1 MIVISVTFI
10 LFIAFSAF
18 FSASETAL
26 FSLKGVRLKRL
37 QARYPRAKKI
47 KHALEKPSRL
57 LSTIVLGNMLVNIGL
72 ASLST
77 TVFVKLFKGTGIII
91 SIIFSG
97 AVILFIGEILPKT
110 IAIYSAPKLAILASP
125 VIEFLSKVFYPFV
138 FVLQRLSGMLS
149 SLFTGTKGSVYFT
162 EGELKTALI
171 LGKRAGAISASEEEM
186 IQYVLKFKDTSA
198 SQIMTPRVE
207 VKAVDLTSS
216 RGDVLKFLREQR
228 HSKFPVY
235 EKSMDN
241 IRGVLYSKDIFLDSR
256 LDWER
261 LMREPVFIP
270 ESKKIDD
277 ILTDFINKDERIAVV
292 LDEYGGTSGI
302 VTFEDIVEEIFGEL
316 YDEYEFPQKFI
327 EKVSRKTYRVSA
339 KTPIKALNLE
349 LDINLPEEEDSVAGF
364 ILSHLERIPARKET
378 FKARGIDF
386 LIERATRKRILS
398 VVIKLP

>member
-26 FSLKGVRLKRL
+26 FSLKGVRLRRL
-37 QARYPRAKKI
+37 QEKYPRAKRI

-77 TVFVKLFKGTGIII
+77 AIFVKLFNGTGVII

-97 AVILFIGEILPKT
+97 VVILFIGEILPKT
-110 IAIYSAPKLAILASP
+110 IAIYSAPKLALFASP
-125 VIEFLSKVFYPFV
+125 VIEFLSRAFYPVV
-138 FVLQRLSGMLS
+138 FVLQRLSSMMS
-149 SLFTGTKGSVYFT
+149 SLFTGTKRGIYFT

-207 VKAVDLTSS
+207 VKAVNLASS
-216 RGDVLKFLREQR
+216 RNDVLKFLKEQR

-256 LDWER
+256 LEWKRFIKD
-261 LMREPVFIP
+261 PVFIP

-277 ILTDFINKDERIAVV
+277 VLTDFIKRGERIVVV

-327 EKVSRKTYRVSA
+327 DRIGKKTYRISA
-339 KTPIKALNLE
+339 KAPIKSLNLE
-349 LDINLPEEEDSVAGF
+349 LDINLPEEEDSLAGF
-364 ILSHLERIPARKET
+364 ILSHLERIPVQKDS
-378 FKARGIDF
+378 FKVGGIDF
-386 LIERATRKRILS
+386 MIERATRKRILS
-398 VVIKLP
+398 VIIKLP

>member
-1 MIVISVTFI
+1 MVVAIITFI

-26 FSLKGVRLKRL
+26 FSLKGVRLRRL

-47 KHALEKPSRL
+47 KNALKKPSRL
-57 LSTIVLGNMLVNIGL
+57 LSAIVLGNMLVNIGL

-77 TVFVKLFKGTGIII
+77 TIFVKLFKGTGVII

-97 AVILFIGEILPKT
+97 VVILFIGEILPKT

-125 VIEFLSKVFYPFV
+125 VIEFLSKVFYPLV
-138 FVLQRLSGMLS
+138 FVLQRLSNALS
-149 SLFTGTKGSVYFT
+149 SLFTGTKKGVYFT

-216 RGDVLKFLREQR
+216 RDDVLKLLKEQR

-256 LDWER
+256 LEWET
-261 LMREPVFIP
+261 LMKEPVFIP

-277 ILTDFINKDERIAVV
+277 ILTDFINKGERIAIV

-316 YDEYEFPQKFI
+316 YDEYEFPQELI
-327 EKVSRKTYRVSA
+327 EKVGRKTYRISA
-339 KTPIKALNLE
+339 KAPIKSLNLE
-349 LDINLPEEEDSVAGF
+349 LDINLPEEEDSLAGF
-364 ILSHLERIPARKET
+364 ILSRLERIPAQKEA

-398 VVIKLP
+398 VIIKLP